1 MKTAFLC
8 LALLLMPCPAWAER
22 GLVGGQFEYVVQPG
36 DYLIKVAARHGIA
49 AAVLARESGLEYGDH
64 LKPGTRLAVDN
75 RHIVPDGPDD
85 GILINI
91 PQRMLFLLESGRVVT
106 AYPVGLGRPDWPTP
120 VGRFAIRDMA
130 IDKPWIVPP
139 SIQEEMR
146 AKGLPVLT
154 EVAPGPDNPLGR
166 HWMAL
171 TPGLW
176 GIHGTNAPASVF
188 HFQSHGCIR
197 LHPDDA
203 AALFDRIH
211 IGLPV
216 RIIYQPL
223 LLTRTAAGELY
234 LEVHRDSYGRG
245 VDNIRMLMDTAMQQ
259 GWLDAIDWTRAD
271 EALDRVEGV
280 ARRID
285 REEPH

>member
-1 MKTAFLC
+1 
-8 LALLLMPCPAWAER
+8 
-22 GLVGGQFEYVVQPG
+22 VGGHFEYLVQPG
-36 DYLIKVAARHGIA
+36 DYMIKVAARYGVA
-49 AAVLARESGLEYGDH
+49 AAVLARESGIEYTNRIA
-64 LKPGTRLAVDN
+64 PGTRLQVGN
-75 RHIVPDGPDD
+75 SHIIPDGPDD

-91 PQRMLFLLESGRVVT
+91 PQRMLFLLEAGRVVA

-120 VGRFAIRDMA
+120 VGRFAIRTMA

-139 SIQEEMR
+139 SIQAEMR

-154 EVAPGPDNPLGR
+154 EVPPGPDNPLGR

-197 LHPDDA
+197 LRPDDA
-203 AALFDRIH
+203 AALYERIH
-211 IGLPV
+211 VGMPV
-216 RIIYQPL
+216 RIIYQSL
-223 LLTRTAAGELY
+223 LLGQDDAGALY
-234 LEVHRDSYGRG
+234 LEVHRDSYGHG
-245 VDNIRMLMDTAMQQ
+245 VDNVRVLMDTAMEH
-259 GWLDAIDWTRAD
+259 GWLDAIDWAKAD
-271 EALDRVEGV
+271 EALNRVEGV

-285 REEPH
+285 RGELR